1 MEPADTMKETP
12 LSRGMKAL
20 WWLVIFQASGV
31 VITLLLFPTQTELF
45 FFWRISPP
53 INAMLLGTLYT
64 STVIFGGQAVVR
76 GRWETARYLVP
87 MLTYS
92 STLLTIVTWVH
103 IDKFIPGIKLNAWL
117 ASYILAPIAL
127 NWFYWRNQK
136 DGGTWEITGQEVL
149 PATRLLALTL
159 GGLMLTL
166 SLTALLWPDPFT
178 AAAPWPMSPLIVR
191 AFASIWGAFSMGP
204 LWFARERDWNRLYPI
219 ADLLTLMP
227 IFWLLIIAFYP
238 HDPAITLTG
247 AWPLLTFLG
256 IVLISGLSLR
266 GLQMKR

>member
-1 MEPADTMKETP
+1 MTETS
-12 LSRGMKAL
+12 LSKGMKVL
-20 WWLVIFQASGV
+20 WGLMIFQATGV
-31 VITLLLFPTQTELF
+31 VIVLLLFPTQTELF
-45 FFWRISPP
+45 FFWKISPP

-64 STVIFGGQAVVR
+64 STVIFGAQAVLR

-92 STLLTIVTWVH
+92 SIMLTIVTLVH
-103 IDKFIPGIKLNAWL
+103 IDKFIPGFKLNAWL

-136 DGGTWEITGQEVL
+136 DGGTWKITGQEVL

-166 SLTALLWPDPFT
+166 SLTALLWPGPFT
-178 AAAPWPMSPLIVR
+178 ALAPWPMSPLIVR

-219 ADLLTLMP
+219 ADMLTLMP
-227 IFWLLIIAFYP
+227 VFWLLIIALYP
-238 HDPAITLTG
+238 HDPAITVTG
-247 AWPLLTFLG
+247 ALSLLTFLG
-256 IVLISGLSLR
+256 IVFISGLSLR
-266 GLQMKR
+266 GLQTKR